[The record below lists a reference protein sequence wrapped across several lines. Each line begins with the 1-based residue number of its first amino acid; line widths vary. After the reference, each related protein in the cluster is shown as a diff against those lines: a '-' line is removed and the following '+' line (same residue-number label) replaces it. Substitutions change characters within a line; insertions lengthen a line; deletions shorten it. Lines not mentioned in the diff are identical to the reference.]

1 MKLILVVTIL
11 LLTAGIAAA
20 IDLRGS
26 SGLAILERLTNAS
39 NQTQNADQSDLWN
52 WGSNP
57 IGSILQNGSLIKRT
71 NATNAGDQGAM
82 ETPSQAM
89 AIENGA
95 ISNATPQVLKRWTY
109 YDAKVYGK
117 ITDYTFDGTSFK
129 LLNTA

>member
-1 MKLILVVTIL
+1 MKVISIVIIS
-11 LLTAGIAAA
+11 LLTAGIVAA

-26 SGLAILERLTNAS
+26 SGLAVLESLTNKS

-52 WGSNP
+52 WGSAP
-57 IGSILQNGSLIKRT
+57 IGHILQNGSMIKKS
-71 NATNAGDQGAM
+71 NATNASDQSVM

-95 ISNATPQVLKRWTY
+95 ISNTPYVSDQWSY
-109 YDAKVYGK
+109 YDTKVFGK

-129 LLNTA
+129 VQ